1 MMGLIKSLRRAR
13 QAYKI
18 DGSIEKK
25 NMWEADALYFIQGVV
40 SVWADDEGMHK
51 ESYAMELLERVKEM
65 DMIFKNHQKE
75 MYGVD

>member
-1 MMGLIKSLRRAR
+1 MLGLMKALRRAR
-13 QAYKI
+13 QSE
-18 DGSIEKK
+18 SIEKK

-65 DMIFKNHQKE
+65 DRIFKNHQKE
-75 MYGVD
+75 LYGDE

>member
-13 QAYKI
+13 KS
-18 DGSIEKK
+18 DTFEKK
-25 NMWEADALYFIQGVV
+25 NMWEADALYFIQGVI

-65 DMIFKNHQKE
+65 DRIFKNHQKE
-75 MYGVD
+75 MYGDE